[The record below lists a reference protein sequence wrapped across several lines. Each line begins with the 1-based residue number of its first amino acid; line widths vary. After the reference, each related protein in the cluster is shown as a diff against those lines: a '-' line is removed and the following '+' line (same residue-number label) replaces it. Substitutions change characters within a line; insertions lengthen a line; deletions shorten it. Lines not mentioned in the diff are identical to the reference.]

1 VRFFSL
7 LAMVLVGALAILFA
21 ASNRMVVDLT
31 IWPLPFSVE
40 APVYAIA
47 LTSVAFGV
55 LWGGLIG
62 WFAAFRA
69 RRRARQE
76 TRRADN
82 LEDDLRVLRQKIE
95 GLEQRRP
102 PV

>member
-1 VRFFSL
+1 M
-7 LAMVLVGALAILFA
+7 LAMALVGALAILFA
-21 ASNRMVVDLT
+21 ASNRLVVELA
-31 IWPLPFSVE
+31 IWPLPFSIE
-40 APVYAIA
+40 APIYAIA
-47 LTSVAFGV
+47 LTSIAFGV
-55 LWGGLIG
+55 LWGGAIG

-82 LEDDLRVLRQKIE
+82 LEDDLRILRQKIE